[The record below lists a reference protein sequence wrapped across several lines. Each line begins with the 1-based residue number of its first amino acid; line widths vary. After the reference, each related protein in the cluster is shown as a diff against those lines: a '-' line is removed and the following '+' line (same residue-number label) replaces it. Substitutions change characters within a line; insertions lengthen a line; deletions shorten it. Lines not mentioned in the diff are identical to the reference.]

1 MQRESDHDALRL
13 RAQYKRFLPSRP
25 LPWERNPLLAREV
38 LKELLE
44 DYPIDTL
51 SRFPFERLREYI
63 SQSWI
68 PFEEDFLL
76 DQIDLEHPEWI
87 LPSAGGLDSS
97 NRMEPFW
104 DAYEQRLSVVE
115 ALEDR
120 AIDAAT
126 RRLQALILKKS
137 GVYGRRARLER
148 GNDTYVSSF
157 RKPKLGGMP
166 DLHSPM
172 TIATYED

>member
-1 MQRESDHDALRL
+1 MS
-13 RAQYKRFLPSRP
+13 
-25 LPWERNPLLAREV
+25 REV
-38 LKELLE
+38 LKELLT
-44 DYPIDTL
+44 DYSIDIL
-51 SRFPFERLREYI
+51 SKFPFERLREYV

-87 LPSAGGLDSS
+87 LPASSGLDSS
-97 NRMEPFW
+97 DRMEPFW
-104 DAYEQRLSVVE
+104 DAYEQRLSVAE

-137 GVYGRRARLER
+137 GAYGRRAFLER
-148 GNDTYVSSF
+148 KSREHTFAPRAREVV
-157 RKPKLGGMP
+157 PP
-166 DLHSPM
+166 
-172 TIATYED
+172 EE

>member
-1 MQRESDHDALRL
+1 MQREPDHDTLRL
-13 RAQYKRFLPSRP
+13 RAQYKRFLPSKA
-25 LPWERNPLLAREV
+25 LPWERNPLIAREV

-51 SRFPFERLREYI
+51 SKFPFERLREYV

-87 LPSAGGLDSS
+87 LPASSGLDSS
-97 NRMEPFW
+97 DRMEPFW
-104 DAYEQRLSVVE
+104 DAYEQRLSVAE
-115 ALEDR
+115 SLEDR

-126 RRLQALILKKS
+126 RRLQALILRKS
-137 GVYGRRARLER
+137 GAYGRRAFLER
-148 GNDTYVSSF
+148 GKDRPQGAPSQF
-157 RKPKLGGMP
+157 RRDRPEFEWFLK
-166 DLHSPM
+166 
-172 TIATYED
+172 